1 MKNADAGE
9 TPYEC
14 RICHLSFRTHH
25 IYSGHGKTVH
35 QESDIEHRTENWI
48 IFTLGKSS
56 SMNIKNDNLIYFVL
70 SCFFPGS
77 ICTTLPA
84 TARGGGSNKR
94 RADFIAELVKSSG
107 GRKPF

>member
-56 SMNIKNDNLIYFVL
+56 SMNIKKMTI
-70 SCFFPGS
+70 
-77 ICTTLPA
+77 
-84 TARGGGSNKR
+84 
-94 RADFIAELVKSSG
+94 
-107 GRKPF
+107 